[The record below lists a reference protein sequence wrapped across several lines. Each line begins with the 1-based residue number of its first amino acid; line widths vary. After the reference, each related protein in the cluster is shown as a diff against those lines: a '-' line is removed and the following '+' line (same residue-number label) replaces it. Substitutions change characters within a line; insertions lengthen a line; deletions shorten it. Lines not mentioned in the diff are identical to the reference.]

1 MIRYS
6 WFRFHW
12 IFACILIATIACEKS
27 DPATPYDPGSPPL
40 KIGSYESM
48 EKNAFGHQMLYEM
61 GVHWIKNNNTNH
73 HQIEFCNF
81 GDLRINI
88 IAYIYEDLQ
97 ISIPAQQISS
107 DFSNLEIF
115 QGTGKVTE
123 DGLELTYWARNEKQN
138 YKSEI
143 EARKY

>member
-1 MIRYS
+1 
-6 WFRFHW
+6 
-12 IFACILIATIACEKS
+12 
-27 DPATPYDPGSPPL
+27 
-40 KIGSYESM
+40 
-48 EKNAFGHQMLYEM
+48 M
-61 GVHWIKNNNTNH
+61 GVHWINNNNTNY

-88 IAYIYEDLQ
+88 IEYINDKLQ
-97 ISIPAQQISS
+97 ISIPAQEISS
-107 DFSNLEIF
+107 DSSNLEIF

-123 DGLELTYWARNEKQN
+123 DGIQLTYWARNEKLN

>member
-1 MIRYS
+1 MLIRYS
-6 WFRFHW
+6 RFRFYW
-12 IFACILIATIACEKS
+12 ILACILISTSSCEKS

-40 KIGSYESM
+40 SIGSYESI
-48 EKNAFGHQMLYEM
+48 EKNASGNQMIYEM
-61 GVHWIKNNNTNH
+61 GVHWINNKTNQ

-81 GDLRINI
+81 SDLRINI
-88 IAYIYEDLQ
+88 IAYINEDLQ
-97 ISIPAQQISS
+97 ISIPAQEISS
-107 DFSNLEIF
+107 DFSNLEIL

-138 YKSEI
+138 YRSKI